1 MSDEQS
7 LIRVF
12 VEALKE
18 SVEESLKGPG
28 ISSRLVKMD
37 LDPSLM
43 HGEISVASTLSL
55 ISSSYVGT
63 INLFFPKTT
72 FLKYYE
78 VLLGE
83 VPTEITSE
91 VADASSELLN
101 ILYGLTK
108 KKVNERGGDFAPSL
122 PSSFLGTNLSI
133 ISSSHKSLFFHFESD
148 VGKFFVV
155 LSVTRAEGQRVA

>member
-1 MSDEQS
+1 MSEEQS

-12 VEALKE
+12 VGALKE

-28 ISSRLVKMD
+28 IRSNLVSMD
-37 LDPSLM
+37 VNPSIVQ
-43 HGEISVASTLSL
+43 GEISVASTLSL

-63 INLFFPKTT
+63 INLFFPKAT

-78 VLLGE
+78 KLLGE
-83 VPTEITSE
+83 TPTEINTE

-122 PSSFLGTNLSI
+122 PNSFLGTNISV
-133 ISSSHKSLFFHFESD
+133 ISSNHKSLYFHFDSD
-148 VGKFFVV
+148 VGHFFVV
-155 LSVTRAEGQRVA
+155 LSVTRAEGRKAG